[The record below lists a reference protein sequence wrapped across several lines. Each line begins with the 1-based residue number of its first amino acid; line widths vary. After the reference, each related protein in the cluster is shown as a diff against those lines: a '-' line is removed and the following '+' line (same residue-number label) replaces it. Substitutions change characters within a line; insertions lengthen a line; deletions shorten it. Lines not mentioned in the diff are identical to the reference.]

1 MRVGE
6 KDNEGGRKTMK
17 VGEKASEDGRK
28 ASKKQ

>member
-6 KDNEGGRKTMK
+6 KDNEGGRKPMK

-28 ASKKQ
+28 ASKRQ